1 VLECVRGRA
10 RYSAV
15 RYGLPAG
22 GEALQRTTRRKQ
34 GRGARGSTSAA
45 KGGAPGAPAPGA
57 KAPEAKALSA
67 GAPAF
72 SAGAPALSVRT
83 MYGLRVA
90 DGSGGAADGAGAAD
104 GGAGAI
110 GSSGAGRSTLY
121 ALSVRAKDTL

>member
-1 VLECVRGRA
+1 MRA
-10 RYSAV
+10 RS
-15 RYGLPAG
+15 R
-22 GEALQRTTRRKQ
+22 ALQRSEVRV
-34 GRGARGSTSAA
+34 ARGRRGLAA
-45 KGGAPGAPAPGA
+45 HDAA